1 MKHNIRIN
9 GQVQEF
15 DCEIGSGK
23 LDKNGR
29 EILEGDRIRTSE
41 TTGVVTFYNAEFLIE
56 YDNLNGFGDALND
69 LKSCELE
76 IIDD

>member
-1 MKHNIRIN
+1 MKHHIKIN
-9 GQVQEF
+9 GEIKNI
-15 DCEIGSGK
+15 DCEISSGK

-29 EILEGDRIRTSE
+29 EIFEGNHIRTSE

-56 YDNLNGFGDALND
+56 YDNLDGFSDALND
-69 LKSCELE
+69 FKTCELE